1 MGNLVSI
8 AKSFLY
14 NETDFN
20 SNGIND
26 RDELIKKLQE
36 YLKNEDLK
44 RERKIQLKEDK
55 KNKQLIKKL
64 IK

>member
-1 MGNLVSI
+1 MGNLMSI

-14 NETDFN
+14 NESDFN

-55 KNKQLIKKL
+55 KNKKLIKKL

>member
-14 NETDFN
+14 NESDFN

-55 KNKQLIKKL
+55 KNKKLIKKL